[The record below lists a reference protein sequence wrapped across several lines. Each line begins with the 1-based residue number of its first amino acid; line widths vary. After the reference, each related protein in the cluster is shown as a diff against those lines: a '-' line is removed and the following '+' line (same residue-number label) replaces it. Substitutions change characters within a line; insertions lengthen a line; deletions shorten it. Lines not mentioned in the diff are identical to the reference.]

1 MSSAK
6 MGRCTHA
13 ALAALLLAG
22 CATTSETSGLATETR
37 VDAVQM
43 ATSNEREIA
52 DRAPPLERANFWAR
66 EHSKDPADLETAL
79 RFGDAL
85 RALGSHDR
93 VIEVARQTAVLH
105 PQSGE
110 VYLLLG
116 RALTAK
122 DQQQDAHIAY
132 RTAVLHAPG
141 NPDALAALGLS
152 HDRME
157 EHTTAQTAYRQALE
171 IEPDR
176 VATLSNLGL
185 SLALSGDL
193 EAAESEL
200 RRAMELPGAGSQVQQ
215 NLALVLGLQG
225 RFDEMR
231 EISAGAPDEVVE
243 QNIETLRALRGV
255 EVENLSDGE
264 STDSTLRGSTTQG

>member
-22 CATTSETSGLATETR
+22 CATTSETSELATETR
-37 VDAVQM
+37 MDAIEM
-43 ATSNEREIA
+43 ASSTEREIA

-66 EHSKDPADLETAL
+66 EHAKDPADLETAL

-122 DQQQDAHIAY
+122 GQQQDAHIAY

-141 NPDALAALGLS
+141 NADALAALGLS

-157 EHTTAQTAYRQALE
+157 EHTAAQTAYRQALD

-193 EAAESEL
+193 DTAETEL

-231 EISAGAPDEVVE
+231 EISAGAPDEVIE

-255 EVENLSDGE
+255 EVENLSEDE